1 MHVVT
6 GAYGYS
12 GRYIAARL
20 LEKGERVR
28 TLTNSTARENPFGDR
43 VEAVPYHF
51 DDPGALRQALE
62 GAEVLY
68 NTYWVRFDHRDFQ
81 QSSAIANTK
90 RLFEAAKAAG
100 VRRVV
105 HVSITN
111 PSADSPLPYFR
122 GKAILEQALRD
133 SGLSHAILR
142 PAVLFGGT
150 DVLLNN
156 IAWALRRFPVFMVF
170 GSGRYRLRPIHVDDL
185 AKLAVEQA
193 AERRNVTVDAVGP
206 ESLAF
211 RDLVRETGEAIGKR
225 RPVLPMPPAIAYAA
239 GWVMGRAMGDV
250 MITWD
255 EVKGLMADLLWTA
268 SPPSGMTK
276 LSEWMRTHADELG
289 VRYSSELARR
299 RNRAASYDRL

>member
-1 MHVVT
+1 MQVVT

-20 LEKGERVR
+20 LERGERVR
-28 TLTNSTARENPFGDR
+28 TLTNSPDRENPFGDR

-51 DDPGALRQALE
+51 DDPVALRHALE

-68 NTYWVRFDHRDFQ
+68 NTYWVRFDHKDFR
-81 QSSAIANTK
+81 QSGAITNTK
-90 RLFEAAKAAG
+90 TLFEAAKAAG

-111 PSADSPLPYFR
+111 PSVDSPLPYFR

-185 AKLAVEQA
+185 AKLAVEHGEQRQDA
-193 AERRNVTVDAVGP
+193 TVDAVGP
-206 ESLAF
+206 ESFAF
-211 RDLVRETGEAIGKR
+211 RDLVRDIGEAIGSR
-225 RPVLPMPPAIAYAA
+225 RPVLPLPPALAYAA
-239 GWVMGRAMGDV
+239 GWAMGKAMGDV

-268 SPPSGMTK
+268 SPPPGTTK
-276 LSEWMRTHADELG
+276 LSEWMRAHAKELG

-299 RNRAASYDRL
+299 RNREASYDRL